1 MRDAQAIA
9 AVFTWLG
16 LTGLGFMLM
25 FGFSASPAPAAT
37 TVTALP
43 ADSAIVLDSDRP
55 TLVVFIHPKCGCT
68 RATLAE
74 LERIIGR
81 TEGGIDVRIVVVL
94 PKGSPS
100 EWRETKLVQQ
110 AQRVAGAMVTFDG
123 DGVEAARLG
132 VKTSGHALMFD
143 QTGRVCFSGG
153 ITPARGHE
161 GDSTGKAAVMALARN
176 ETAACS
182 SSSVFGCSL
191 ITQD

>member
-1 MRDAQAIA
+1 MA
-9 AVFTWLG
+9 AVLAWLG

-37 TVTALP
+37 TISTLP
-43 ADSAIVLDSDRP
+43 ADSAIVLDSNQP
-55 TLVVFIHPKCGCT
+55 TLIVFIHPKCGCT

-81 TEGGIDVRIVVVL
+81 TEGRLDVRIVVVL
-94 PKGSPS
+94 PKGSPND
-100 EWRETKLVQQ
+100 WRETTLVH
-110 AQRVAGAMVTFDG
+110 AALNVAGATVTFDV

-143 QTGRVCFSGG
+143 RTGRVRFSGG

-161 GDSTGKAAVMALARN
+161 GDSTGKTAVMALARG
-176 ETAACS
+176 EGTACS
-182 SSSVFGCSL
+182 ASSVFGCSL
-191 ITQD
+191 TTPN